1 MDEQSERFHVFLL
14 QALVKGCERYD
25 QFEQARRGC

>member
-14 QALVKGCERYD
+14 RALIKRRERYD